1 MRETVSLFRNGDK
14 MCITKAQD
22 GLKVGD
28 TRNIKFGILNGSQKK
43 QTALHFNFIIYNKI
57 VNNNFYFFAI
67 FACFKP
73 FLSSMQFGFSNF
85 IKTDR

>member
-1 MRETVSLFRNGDK
+1 MRKTVSLFRNGDK
-14 MCITKAQD
+14 KCITKAQG

-28 TRNIKFGILNGSQKK
+28 TRNIKVGILNGSQK
-43 QTALHFNFIIYNKI
+43 TDRLAFHNKI
-57 VNNNFYFFAI
+57 INNNFYFFAI

-73 FLSSMQFGFSNF
+73 FLSSMRFNASNF